1 MADKDVAAERKLTS
15 TRSIG
20 LFGLMYFIIAA
31 NYVNDM
37 FSCDLRRLLTNS
49 LVAKH
54 VVLLLGALF
63 WVAESKSSDS
73 FGVLLIEAFVI
84 YMLFVLSTK
93 SKSYFLMP
101 ILGLAVVDQ
110 LLRLYINSTPDLS
123 DKTKRNL
130 DVTRMTV
137 QGLCAA
143 TIVGGFVG
151 YLMKQM
157 RDKGADFKFSTFML
171 GTIHCEGGTGAA
183 LTPLKRGST

>member
-1 MADKDVAAERKLTS
+1 MADDKKVAPEEHKFTS

-37 FSCDLRRLLTNS
+37 FSCDLRRLLSNS

-63 WVAESKSSDS
+63 WVTESNSNDK

-110 LLRLYINSTPDLS
+110 LLRLYIKSTPDLS

-130 DVTRMTV
+130 DITRMTV
-137 QGLCAA
+137 QGLCAV
-143 TIVGGFVG
+143 TIVGSFVG
-151 YLMKQM
+151 YLIKQV
-157 RDKGADFKFSTFML
+157 RDKGTDFKFSTFML
-171 GTIHCEGGTGAA
+171 GTIKCEGGTGA
-183 LTPLKRGST
+183 PLKRGSV

>member
-1 MADKDVAAERKLTS
+1 MADDKDTAGATAPVTHKYTS
-15 TRSIG
+15 SRSIG

-63 WVAESKSSDS
+63 WVTESNSSDR
-73 FGVLLIEAFVI
+73 FGVLLLEAFVI

-93 SKSYFLMP
+93 SKAYLLMP

-110 LLRLYINSTPDLS
+110 LLRLYVKSTPDLVE
-123 DKTKRNL
+123 KTKRNL
-130 DVTRMTV
+130 DIARMTV
-137 QGLCAA
+137 QGLCVV
-143 TIVGGFVG
+143 TIVGSFVG
-151 YLMKQM
+151 YLIRQVH
-157 RDKGADFKFSTFML
+157 DKGTDFNFATFML
-171 GTIHCEGGTGAA
+171 GTIKCEG
-183 LTPLKRGST
+183 L

>member
-1 MADKDVAAERKLTS
+1 MADDKKVATETPKFTS
-15 TRSIG
+15 SRSIG

-63 WVAESKSSDS
+63 WVTETNSKDK
-73 FGVLLIEAFVI
+73 FGVLLIESFVV

-110 LLRLYINSTPDLS
+110 LLRLYIKSTPDLS
-123 DKTKRNL
+123 EKTSRNL
-130 DVTRMTV
+130 DITRMTV
-137 QGLCAA
+137 QGLCVA
-143 TIVGGFVG
+143 TIVGSFVG
-151 YLMKQM
+151 YLIKQV
-157 RDKGADFKFSTFML
+157 RDKGADFRFSTFML
-171 GTIHCEGGTGAA
+171 GTIKCEGGTGA
-183 LTPLKRGST
+183 PLKKGSM